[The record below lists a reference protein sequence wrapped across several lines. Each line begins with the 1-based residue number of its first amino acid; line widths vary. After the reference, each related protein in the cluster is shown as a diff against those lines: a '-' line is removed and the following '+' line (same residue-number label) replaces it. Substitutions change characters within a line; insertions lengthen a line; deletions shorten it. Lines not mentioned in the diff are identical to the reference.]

1 MSIFYMDYDNGIDST
16 TNTPLGWWSV
26 AYTNGSV
33 LAPIANEVVTGTS
46 SSATAKVTV
55 VVAPTSGSWTAGSAA
70 GTMYFYGKSGTFQ
83 NEIVSCAGGGSFSI
97 TADFTYCAWKTMT
110 TGATLA
116 RIDPGDI
123 VRVAKSGS
131 PTSIGTAT
139 WTSLSKTVALG
150 TVQTLNIELCNNA
163 WTSASGTSAS
173 TPVATDAK
181 EGSWCMKITENA
193 APAVNDIQAYR
204 NTGSLVLSSY
214 QKISFWIKNEVAI
227 LTGQWEI
234 NLCSDTSG
242 SVPIDTFLIPA
253 IPSTARWLPLTL
265 ARDGGGNLGSST
277 INSINI
283 SNGSATYP
291 TASKYIYVDD
301 IIACTTSG
309 LNLQSL
315 ISQNSLEQ
323 GGTEGWLGIQSIDG
337 SNVLLDLDTN
347 TLANAGRG
355 YSGTSG
361 SPITYIRETIKT
373 AMAAVAS
380 TVVQEVMDSGTAGIN
395 IQFQG
400 GYNTSTNEQTG
411 ETFFDGLNGNGYG
424 IQLSSKFYITLNYFN
439 VVRYNNGI
447 YLSIS
452 SNNTFTTVSNANNN
466 NNYGIYLG
474 NSSNNT
480 FTTVS
485 NANNNNYYGIYLGNG
500 SNNTFTTV
508 SNANN
513 NNYYGIYLGGGSN
526 NTFTTVSNANNNNN
540 YGIYLISSSNNTFTT
555 VSNANNNNYYG
566 IYLGSSSDNTFTTI
580 FTIGNAVSSISPSSG
595 WNYIKTATL
604 TESSKASGFTNYADG
619 RIFIESIGG
628 FCNIWCE
635 YGNIVS
641 QNATAGGTGIEWRMN
656 ITNVLRNSIYPLK
669 LKLAEFATAA
679 NTEVTITCYFKKSQ
693 NADIY
698 AALVIP
704 GGQIGGGVTNVVTP
718 CPDNTSRNQLQ
729 VKFTPSVAGV
739 FIVEAWAYWLA
750 NTADENVIID
760 DIAISQV

>member
-55 VVAPTSGSWTAGSAA
+55 VVDPTSGSWTAGSAA

-193 APAVNDIQAYR
+193 APAVNDIQAYC

-323 GGTEGWLGIQSIDG
+323 GGTEGWLGIQSING

-380 TVVQEVMDSGTAGIN
+380 TVVQEVMDSGTAGID

-439 VVRYNNGI
+439 VVRYNRGI
-447 YLSIS
+447 YLGSS

-466 NNYGIYLG
+466 NN
-474 NSSNNT
+474 
-480 FTTVS
+480 
-485 NANNNNYYGIYLGNG
+485 
-500 SNNTFTTV
+500 
-508 SNANN
+508 
-513 NNYYGIYLGGGSN
+513 
-526 NTFTTVSNANNNNN
+526 
-540 YGIYLISSSNNTFTT
+540 
-555 VSNANNNNYYG
+555 YG